1 MSNIVNTYFKVNFV
15 QYIFILFLICG
26 TIIKK
31 NSTHLNVVKKHDTI
45 YRTMYNHYEISKFVK
60 NIIKKCKIN
69 HYHISHKYDISHF
82 ILNDKIFEKMEYIY
96 FFRSK
101 NLLVYFFK
109 KINENNHKV
118 YFEGV
123 DEMGDLQYLSFPNK
137 WFDEYTLKSVR
148 KNLSE
153 TGFLFQITKDNVL
166 RIKNEAH
173 SIFHFFSYLNNTLY
187 HNLKN
192 IDDSLQSSKF
202 HTKIEIEG
210 YSMGGVL
217 SQVFIY
223 ILLSNKYI
231 QKYKLNIDLYIIE
244 SWWGGNKDFYEYLSS
259 YIKIHNVMC
268 VGSILYYYNIF
279 FQKYFKIKKYVSFP
293 IKPLFQKYIQMP
305 FPFGVSEYFGDHHY
319 ISRFIK
325 YVKK

>member
-1 MSNIVNTYFKVNFV
+1 MTNLTNLYVKFNFI
-15 QYIFILFLICG
+15 QYIFIIFLICG

-31 NSTHLNVVKKHDTI
+31 NNTQLNVVKKYDTI
-45 YRTMYNHYEISKFVK
+45 YRTMHNHYTISKFVK
-60 NIIKKCKIN
+60 NIIKKCEIN
-69 HYHISHKYDISHF
+69 HYHISHKYQHNE
-82 ILNDKIFEKMEYIY
+82 LNNSIFDDYEYIY

-109 KINENNHKV
+109 NNANNQNNKHKI

-123 DEMGDLQYLSFPNK
+123 NEMGDLQYLSFPTK

-153 TGFLFQITKDNVL
+153 RGFLFQITKKHVY
-166 RIKNEAH
+166 RIKNELH
-173 SIFHFFSYLNNTLY
+173 SIFDSFSYLNHHIYNNHKL
-187 HNLKN
+187 
-192 IDDSLQSSKF
+192 
-202 HTKIEIEG
+202 IEIEG

-231 QKYKLNIDLYIIE
+231 QKYKLEIDLYIIE

-259 YIKIHNVMC
+259 YIKIYNVMC
-268 VGSILYYYNIF
+268 VGSILYYYNLF
-279 FQKYFKIKKYVSFP
+279 FQNYFKVKKYVSFP
-293 IKPLFQKYIQMP
+293 VKPLFSKYAQLP
-305 FPFGVSEYFGDHHY
+305 FPFGITEYFGDHHY
-319 ISRFIK
+319 ISRFLK

>member
-1 MSNIVNTYFKVNFV
+1 MVNIVNSYIKFNFI

-31 NSTHLNVVKKHDTI
+31 NSTPLNVVEKYDTI

-60 NIIKKCKIN
+60 EIIKKCGIN
-69 HYHISHKYDISHF
+69 QYHISHKYDLTKLNMI
-82 ILNDKIFEKMEYIY
+82 NDKIFEKMEYIY

-109 KINENNHKV
+109 KVDENNHKV

-137 WFDEYTLKSVR
+137 WFNEYTLKSVH

-153 TGFLFQITKDNVL
+153 RGFLFQITKNNIL
-166 RIKNEAH
+166 RIKNESH
-173 SIFHFFSYLNNTLY
+173 SIFDSFSYLNKDIFN
-187 HNLKN
+187 KN
-192 IDDSLQSSKF
+192 KL
-202 HTKIEIEG
+202 KIEIEG

-223 ILLSNKYI
+223 VLLSNKYI

-244 SWWGGNKDFYEYLSS
+244 SWWGGNKEFYDYLSS

-268 VGSILYYYNIF
+268 VGSILYYYNLF
-279 FQKYFKIKKYVSFP
+279 FQNYFKVKKYISFP
-293 IKPLFQKYIQMP
+293 IKPLFQKYIQLP
-305 FPFGVSEYFGDHHY
+305 FPFGVTEYFGDHHY

-325 YVKK
+325 HIKK

>member
-1 MSNIVNTYFKVNFV
+1 MKDLTNLYIKCNLF

-31 NSTHLNVVKKHDTI
+31 NHKLKVVQKYDTI
-45 YRTMYNHYEISKFVK
+45 YRTMHNHYEISTFVK
-60 NIIKKCKIN
+60 NIIKKCTMN
-69 HYHISHKYDISHF
+69 HYHISHKYNHHEI
-82 ILNDKIFEKMEYIY
+82 NNPIFEKYEYIY

-109 KINENNHKV
+109 KFDNQENNHKI

-123 DEMGDLQYLSFPNK
+123 NEMGDLQYLSFPNK

-153 TGFLFQITKDNVL
+153 HGFLFKITKNHVY
-166 RIKNEAH
+166 RIKNELH
-173 SIFHFFSYLNNTLY
+173 SIFDSFSYLNHHIYN
-187 HNLKN
+187 HHK
-192 IDDSLQSSKF
+192 S
-202 HTKIEIEG
+202 IEIEG

-223 ILLSNKYI
+223 ILLSNNYI
-231 QKYKLNIDLYIIE
+231 QKYKLEIDLYIIE

-268 VGSILYYYNIF
+268 MGSILYYYNLF
-279 FQKYFKIKKYVSFP
+279 FQNYFKVKKYVSFP
-293 IKPLFQKYIQMP
+293 VKPLFHKYLQLP
-305 FPFGVSEYFGDHHY
+305 FPFGITEYFGDHHY
-319 ISRFIK
+319 ISRFLK
-325 YVKK
+325 FVKKE

>member
-1 MSNIVNTYFKVNFV
+1 MSNIVNTYFKFNFV

-31 NSTHLNVVKKHDTI
+31 NSTQLNVVKKHDTI

-60 NIIKKCKIN
+60 EMIKKCNIN
-69 HYHISHKYDISHF
+69 HYHISHKYDLSKLHIS
-82 ILNDKIFEKMEYIY
+82 IEKYDYIY

-109 KINENNHKV
+109 KVNEHNHKV
-118 YFEGV
+118 FFEGV
-123 DEMGDLQYLSFPNK
+123 DEMSDLQYLSFPNK

-153 TGFLFQITKDNVL
+153 TGFLFQITSNHIH

-173 SIFHFFSYLNNTLY
+173 SIFHSFSYLNKKIYSENKL
-187 HNLKN
+187 N
-192 IDDSLQSSKF
+192 IDDFLQSSKF

-231 QKYKLNIDLYIIE
+231 QKYKLKIVLYIIE

-259 YIKIHNVMC
+259 YVTIYNVMC
-268 VGSILYYYNIF
+268 VGSILYYYNLF
-279 FQKYFKIKKYVSFP
+279 FQNYFKVKKYVSFP
-293 IKPLFQKYIQMP
+293 VKPLFHKYIQSP
-305 FPFGVSEYFGDHHY
+305 FPIGVTEYFGDHHY
-319 ISRFIK
+319 ISRFLKYIK
-325 YVKK
+325 